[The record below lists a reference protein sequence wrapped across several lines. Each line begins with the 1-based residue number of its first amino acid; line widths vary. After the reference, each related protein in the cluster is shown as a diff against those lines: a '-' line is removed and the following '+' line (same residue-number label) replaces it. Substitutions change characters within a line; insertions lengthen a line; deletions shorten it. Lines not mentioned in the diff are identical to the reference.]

1 MTVTRLVALAVVL
14 WVGTMASPSRA
25 ESPLPDRPDRTAE
38 VKDSLQ
44 RGIAATRRGDYGV
57 AYNFFRHAND
67 LAPSVSTLSQL
78 GLSENSLKKWAD
90 GEMHLTAALRLLQG
104 FSSSGPLRPALESAL
119 NDARKHVGTLHIVG
133 TPGATVTIDERLEVR
148 LPSEEPLR
156 LSEGERHLVASAPGF
171 EPQNLVVGIVGEH
184 QFKATFELRRV
195 VTEPARIAKDFTPPV
210 LPTKATATPPSV
222 LGTVLGVGLL
232 CLGAGTATY
241 GALVLRYDHDFAAGG
256 IVLGGGLAAMSIGL
270 YTYVQTFHHDRPTVA
285 VAIGPGTLVIGGT
298 FR

>member
-1 MTVTRLVALAVVL
+1 VTVTRPAAVL
-14 WVGTMASPSRA
+14 LLFAAMASPSRA
-25 ESPLPDRPDRTAE
+25 ESPPPDRPDTTAE
-38 VKDSLQ
+38 VKDFLQ

-104 FSSSGPLRPALESAL
+104 FSSNGPLRPALESAL
-119 NDARKHVGTLHIVG
+119 DDARKHVGTLHIVG

-148 LPSEEPLR
+148 LPSEEALR

-171 EPQNLVVGIVGEH
+171 EPQILVVKIVGEH
-184 QFKATFELRRV
+184 EFKATFELRRA
-195 VTEPARIAKDFTPPV
+195 VTEPARVAQDFTPPV
-210 LPTKATATPPSV
+210 LSIKQTATPPSV
-222 LGTVLGVGLL
+222 LGTVLGVGLG
-232 CLGAGTATY
+232 CVGAGTATY
-241 GALVLRYDHDFAAGG
+241 GALLLRYNHDFATGG

-270 YTYVQTFHHDRPTVA
+270 YMYWHSLDHDRPAVA
-285 VAIGPGTLVIGGT
+285 VAIGPGTLVVGGA